1 MSSKSVKITN
11 GKILNYKISASG
23 YKTIYG
29 SQVISSD
36 TSITKNMLAEN
47 DPNGVYS
54 FGDRIGNIA
63 TFVDY
68 FNTTNPETNVDT
80 KYAVFVLDAA
90 YRTSSLFASN
100 ASGISIPN
108 LPTYT
113 ESTSKTATES
123 ATFNCDCYLAVT
135 SATWTQINNARNI
148 SITLGGNTYYAQM
161 PTIPELLKIKDLG
174 SQIDAKDPT
183 VSDYSSM
190 SAATFG
196 GGTIGICASTGY
208 KVSSTAN
215 GFLYFLKNVSNPTGS
230 SFNATVY
237 NFPVFEIPVE

>member
-1 MSSKSVKITN
+1 MSTKSVKITN

-36 TSITKNMLAEN
+36 TSITKNMIAES

-68 FNTTNPETNVDT
+68 FNTTNPETNVDQ

-90 YRTSSLFASN
+90 YRASLSSSSTASN
-100 ASGISIPN
+100 YLVVPN

-113 ESTSKTATES
+113 DSGSKTATES
-123 ATFNCDCYLAVT
+123 ATFNCDCYLAVPNV
-135 SATWTQINNARNI
+135 TWTIINQARNI
-148 SITLGGNTYYAQM
+148 SVTLGGNTYYGQI
-161 PTIPELLKIKDLG
+161 PTIPQLLKIRDLG
-174 SQIDAKDPT
+174 AAIDAKDPT
-183 VSDYSSM
+183 LSDYSSN
-190 SAATFG
+190 SLATWWS
-196 GGTIGICASTGY
+196 GIYGVCSSTGGQY
-208 KVSSTAN
+208 QGYNRFYYITTSSPQLTY
-215 GFLYFLKNVSNPTGS
+215 LDSQLIRLPI
-230 SFNATVY
+230 
-237 NFPVFEIPVE
+237 FEIPVN